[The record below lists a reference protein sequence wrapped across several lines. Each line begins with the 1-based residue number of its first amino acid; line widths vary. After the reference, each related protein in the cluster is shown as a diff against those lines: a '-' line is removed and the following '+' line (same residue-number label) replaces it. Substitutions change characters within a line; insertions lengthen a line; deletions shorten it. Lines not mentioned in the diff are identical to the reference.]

1 MNGFDGLL
9 RDKLME
15 EVIDYLNNQNKELV
29 KKNNELRSILET
41 TKIELDNVKYSFE
54 ALSKK
59 IKKG

>member
-1 MNGFDGLL
+1 MNGFDCLM

-15 EVIDYLNNQNKELV
+15 EVINYLNNQNKELL
-29 KKNNELRSILET
+29 KKNNELKSKLET
-41 TKIELDNVKYSFE
+41 TKIELDNVKNSFE